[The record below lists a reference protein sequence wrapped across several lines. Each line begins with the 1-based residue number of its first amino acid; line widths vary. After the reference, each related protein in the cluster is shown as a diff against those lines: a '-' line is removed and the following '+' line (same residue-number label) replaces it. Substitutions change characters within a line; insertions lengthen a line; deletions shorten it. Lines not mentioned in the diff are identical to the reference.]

1 MTMPTIEDMARDL
14 NAAPAD
20 LPGLWNVPGY
30 PELTTGQ
37 LVSVWRSIQGGSITV
52 YSVAEALVR
61 RA

>member
-1 MTMPTIEDMARDL
+1 MMMPTIEDIASDL

-37 LVSVWRSIQGGSITV
+37 LISVWRGLLKGVEIRD
-52 YSVAEALVR
+52 VAVTLTS
-61 RA
+61 